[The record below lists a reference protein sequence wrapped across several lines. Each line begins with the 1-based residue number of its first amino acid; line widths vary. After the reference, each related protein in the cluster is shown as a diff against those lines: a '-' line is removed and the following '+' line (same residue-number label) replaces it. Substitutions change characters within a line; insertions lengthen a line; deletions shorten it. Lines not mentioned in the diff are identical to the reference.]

1 MRCCFLIKTK
11 LFMAARYSQQILDL
25 IDLVYTTDKSDSGIV
40 VAYLLCFTLILK
52 NDYKKKK

>member
-1 MRCCFLIKTK
+1 
-11 LFMAARYSQQILDL
+11 MAARYSQQILDL